1 MDTTH
6 ISRAVPEERY
16 QDCSLFLKVV
26 LADLPL
32 LPSQQRDCRQNV
44 LQHRQEVSTQIGARN
59 TDGEITPVLQQP
71 YLTIPYSISHPW
83 GCRKQDRR
91 GWGTSLLEPL
101 GQPWEVSR
109 LALRIVIIII
119 QENHLKT
126 SEFKAFG
133 PVMKLRECAID
144 EWTVREAERWWPAEL
159 RGLQPAVLSGRRLYL
174 VLLPSDEC
182 GVGSCSTSSSMT
194 RMKG

>member
-26 LADLPL
+26 LADSPL

-71 YLTIPYSISHPW
+71 YLYNTL
-83 GCRKQDRR
+83 Q
-91 GWGTSLLEPL
+91 
-101 GQPWEVSR
+101 
-109 LALRIVIIII
+109 
-119 QENHLKT
+119 HLT
-126 SEFKAFG
+126 
-133 PVMKLRECAID
+133 PV
-144 EWTVREAERWWPAEL
+144 
-159 RGLQPAVLSGRRLYL
+159 GLQKTGQEGMGDITSRATRTTL
-174 VLLPSDEC
+174 
-182 GVGSCSTSSSMT
+182 GSI
-194 RMKG
+194 